1 MLAVAIG
8 CAVSASRGIF
18 AMARDRRIPGAL
30 ATVSR
35 RHDSPFGAT
44 VFLVGAAVAMDVGT
58 LPFDPRV
65 EVRPDDAP

>member
-18 AMARDRRIPGAL
+18 AMARDRRIPGVL

-35 RHDSPFGAT
+35 RHDSPLGAT
-44 VFLVGAAVAMDVGT
+44 VFLVGASLG
-58 LPFDPRV
+58 R
-65 EVRPDDAP
+65 